1 MTATVSSRTPEGEP
15 NLCPVC
21 GALVCIDPSGPSGDA
36 PCPSCGVLLWF
47 LRTSDGVRLYET
59 NRIAPIRE
67 RVADVLAR
75 LLRIRKEELTRSF
88 SSIEDFGLY
97 SLDIVELVME
107 LEEEFEFTIP
117 DAEAERMRTIGDL
130 IDWLIRRL
138 Q

>member
-47 LRTSDGVRLYET
+47 LAPRTACASMRRTGSPPSAKD
-59 NRIAPIRE
+59 
-67 RVADVLAR
+67 VADVLAR

-117 DAEAERMRTIGDL
+117 DAEAEGCTIGDL

>member
-1 MTATVSSRTPEGEP
+1 M
-15 NLCPVC
+15 
-21 GALVCIDPSGPSGDA
+21 
-36 PCPSCGVLLWF
+36 
-47 LRTSDGVRLYET
+47 RLYET

>member
-1 MTATVSSRTPEGEP
+1 M
-15 NLCPVC
+15 
-21 GALVCIDPSGPSGDA
+21 
-36 PCPSCGVLLWF
+36 LLWF
-47 LRTSDGVRLYET
+47 LRTSDGVRLYER

-117 DAEAERMRTIGDL
+117 DAEAEGCARSATSSTG
-130 IDWLIRRL
+130 
-138 Q
+138 